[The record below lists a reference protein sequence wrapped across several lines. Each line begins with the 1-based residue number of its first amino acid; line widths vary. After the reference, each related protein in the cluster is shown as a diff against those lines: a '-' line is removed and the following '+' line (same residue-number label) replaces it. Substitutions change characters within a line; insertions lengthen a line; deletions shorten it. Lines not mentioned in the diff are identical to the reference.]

1 MRALALLITIATSSA
16 LLPSTTRAPR
26 SALRSAPPGGAD
38 LYNGEDDERNAQ
50 VAALKRSFY
59 GVPAAPRA
67 EASRSRV
74 AVRSRSSFGLLEDV
88 PLCRWSGALLPHSQL
103 ALNVWQPQ
111 YTHLFEEL
119 FATPEPWYYAR
130 VRLPGGAANLNN
142 PAYDFCAPDCSA
154 PRAGTLMRVASF
166 RREADN
172 RLSVV
177 VQGVASLVRRP
188 RVLGRRALPYARAD
202 VRLAPDGEALAH
214 GASDAWPRAW
224 AAAVEA
230 DEAWAAYEFGA
241 PPADQRGAAALPVLR
256 GRGRAA
262 ADAGA
267 RARRR
272 GARLRRAAAAGGRRR
287 RVPRRWP
294 RTRRLRRRE
303 AAVWVKLDALLAAL
317 RSRPETAGAVPVP
330 SQLLGLLP
338 RDEAWPGDFRLDG
351 VAADLARRS
360 AELPDD
366 VDQADRRYV
375 AARDNYP
382 AHRRASRLSFAVFA
396 VIGGG
401 GQDALDA
408 ATAADR
414 LALAAARL
422 DALIASLAVL
432 SRSRASTS
440 TPGAPSAARPP
451 PAAAPSRDVELGHRE
466 AFRELHERGDV
477 RRRRREAEPLAHGRA
492 DDVDAAQHGEQLP
505 EVVVVVEVVVAHGEE
520 QRARAGVAEL
530 ADDELRGD
538 VVHVGGRVGE
548 ADAAT
553 GPPAAAAAATPSAAP
568 RSSTA
573 QS

>member
-74 AVRSRSSFGLLEDV
+74 AVPSRSSFGLLEDV

-119 FATPEPWYYAR
+119 FATPEPWYYAHA
-130 VRLPGGAANLNN
+130 RLPGGAANLNN
-142 PAYDFCAPDCSA
+142 PAYDFCALDCSA

-177 VQGVASLVRRP
+177 VQGVAR
-188 RVLGRRALPYARAD
+188 Y

-241 PPADQRGAAALPVLR
+241 PPRTAVPPLCQFSAAAAAPPPTPEPALDAAE
-256 GRGRAA
+256 RAFAARPPPAAVDAAFRAARA
-262 ADAGA
+262 ADA
-267 RARRR
+267 
-272 GARLRRAAAAGGRRR
+272 
-287 RVPRRWP
+287 
-294 RTRRLRRRE
+294 RLRRRE
-303 AAVWVKLDALLAAL
+303 AGSVKLDALLAAL

-360 AELPDD
+360 AELPTTST
-366 VDQADRRYV
+366 RRTGASSPRATTTRRT
-375 AARDNYP
+375 AAR
-382 AHRRASRLSFAVFA
+382 RA
-396 VIGGG
+396 
-401 GQDALDA
+401 
-408 ATAADR
+408 
-414 LALAAARL
+414 
-422 DALIASLAVL
+422 
-432 SRSRASTS
+432 
-440 TPGAPSAARPP
+440 
-451 PAAAPSRDVELGHRE
+451 
-466 AFRELHERGDV
+466 
-477 RRRRREAEPLAHGRA
+477 
-492 DDVDAAQHGEQLP
+492 
-505 EVVVVVEVVVAHGEE
+505 
-520 QRARAGVAEL
+520 
-530 ADDELRGD
+530 
-538 VVHVGGRVGE
+538 
-548 ADAAT
+548 
-553 GPPAAAAAATPSAAP
+553 
-568 RSSTA
+568 
-573 QS
+573 